1 MRLTF
6 PQNVTLTSL
15 EENCQAASR
24 YFKSVFSFPRRTFR
38 VIICQR
44 MQKKT
49 SRLRMV
55 RINTDGILQ
64 TSIFWFYLSS
74 WVNSSK
80 QPLANSI
87 SSILN
92 KGTMI
97 LSSQKFQIVRKS
109 IDVQSLTKK
118 RREQKK
124 DITTKKKK
132 VGGGGGGGGKGGR
145 RLRSRTNAE

>member
-1 MRLTF
+1 MI
-6 PQNVTLTSL
+6 V
-15 EENCQAASR
+15 EN
-24 YFKSVFSFPRRTFR
+24 KG
-38 VIICQR
+38 
-44 MQKKT
+44 KKET

-55 RINTDGILQ
+55 RINTDCILQ
-64 TSIFWFYLSS
+64 TSIFRFYLSS

-97 LSSQKFQIVRKS
+97 LSLQKFQIVRKS

-132 VGGGGGGGGKGGR
+132 VGSLSGVGGGGEGGD
-145 RLRSRTNAE
+145 

>member
-1 MRLTF
+1 MI
-6 PQNVTLTSL
+6 V
-15 EENCQAASR
+15 EN
-24 YFKSVFSFPRRTFR
+24 KGIKETN
-38 VIICQR
+38 
-44 MQKKT
+44 
-49 SRLRMV
+49 RLRMV
-55 RINTDGILQ
+55 RINTDCILQ
-64 TSIFWFYLSS
+64 TSIVWLYLSS

-92 KGTMI
+92 KGTII

-132 VGGGGGGGGKGGR
+132 VGWGGRGGGKEEIKIENQR
-145 RLRSRTNAE
+145 

>member
-1 MRLTF
+1 
-6 PQNVTLTSL
+6 
-15 EENCQAASR
+15 
-24 YFKSVFSFPRRTFR
+24 
-38 VIICQR
+38 
-44 MQKKT
+44 
-49 SRLRMV
+49 MV

-109 IDVQSLTKK
+109 IDVQSL
-118 RREQKK
+118 
-124 DITTKKKK
+124 IKKKK
-132 VGGGGGGGGKGGR
+132 RAEERHNNKKEERGGGGGGD
-145 RLRSRTNAE
+145 

>member
-1 MRLTF
+1 MIVE
-6 PQNVTLTSL
+6 NKGKKETS
-15 EENCQAASR
+15 
-24 YFKSVFSFPRRTFR
+24 
-38 VIICQR
+38 I
-44 MQKKT
+44 
-49 SRLRMV
+49 LRMV

-109 IDVQSLTKK
+109 IDVQSLTK
-118 RREQKK
+118 RAEERHNNKK
-124 DITTKKKK
+124 EESG
-132 VGGGGGGGGKGGR
+132 VGGVGG
-145 RLRSRTNAE
+145 EEEI

>member
-1 MRLTF
+1 MI
-6 PQNVTLTSL
+6 V
-15 EENCQAASR
+15 EN
-24 YFKSVFSFPRRTFR
+24 KG
-38 VIICQR
+38 
-44 MQKKT
+44 KKET

-55 RINTDGILQ
+55 RINTDCILQ
-64 TSIFWFYLSS
+64 TSIFRFYLSS

-109 IDVQSLTKK
+109 IDVQSL
-118 RREQKK
+118 
-124 DITTKKKK
+124 IKKKK
-132 VGGGGGGGGKGGR
+132 RAEERHNNKKEERGGGIKC
-145 RLRSRTNAE
+145 

>member
-1 MRLTF
+1 MI
-6 PQNVTLTSL
+6 V
-15 EENCQAASR
+15 EN
-24 YFKSVFSFPRRTFR
+24 KG
-38 VIICQR
+38 
-44 MQKKT
+44 KKET

-55 RINTDGILQ
+55 RINTDCILQ
-64 TSIFWFYLSS
+64 TSIFRFYLSS

-109 IDVQSLTKK
+109 IDVQSL
-118 RREQKK
+118 
-124 DITTKKKK
+124 IKKKK
-132 VGGGGGGGGKGGR
+132 RAEERHNNKKEEGGGGEEEIKMENQR
-145 RLRSRTNAE
+145 

>member
-1 MRLTF
+1 MIVENKGRKE
-6 PQNVTLTSL
+6 TS
-15 EENCQAASR
+15 S
-24 YFKSVFSFPRRTFR
+24 
-38 VIICQR
+38 
-44 MQKKT
+44 
-49 SRLRMV
+49 LRMV

-64 TSIFWFYLSS
+64 TSIFWLYLSS

-92 KGTMI
+92 KGTTI
-97 LSSQKFQIVRKS
+97 LSLQKFQIVRKS
-109 IDVQSLTKK
+109 IDIQSLTKK

-132 VGGGGGGGGKGGR
+132 VGWGGGGKGGD
-145 RLRSRTNAE
+145 

>member
-1 MRLTF
+1 
-6 PQNVTLTSL
+6 
-15 EENCQAASR
+15 
-24 YFKSVFSFPRRTFR
+24 
-38 VIICQR
+38 
-44 MQKKT
+44 
-49 SRLRMV
+49 MV

-92 KGTMI
+92 KGTII

-109 IDVQSLTKK
+109 IEVQSLTKK
-118 RREQKK
+118 KK
-124 DITTKKKK
+124 RAEERHNNKKEEE
-132 VGGGGGGGGKGGR
+132 GGRGGKEEIKDREPTLNNGKQTKDWGEGKER
-145 RLRSRTNAE
+145 DYDKINTENSGNQ

>member
-1 MRLTF
+1 MI
-6 PQNVTLTSL
+6 V
-15 EENCQAASR
+15 ENKGR
-24 YFKSVFSFPRRTFR
+24 KE
-38 VIICQR
+38 
-44 MQKKT
+44 T

-92 KGTMI
+92 KGTII

-109 IDVQSLTKK
+109 IEVQSLTKK
-118 RREQKK
+118 KK
-124 DITTKKKK
+124 RAEERHNNKKEEE
-132 VGGGGGGGGKGGR
+132 GGRGGKEEIKDREPTLNNGKQTKDWGEGKER
-145 RLRSRTNAE
+145 DYDKINTENSGNQ

>member
-1 MRLTF
+1 MI
-6 PQNVTLTSL
+6 V
-15 EENCQAASR
+15 EN
-24 YFKSVFSFPRRTFR
+24 KG
-38 VIICQR
+38 
-44 MQKKT
+44 KKET

-97 LSSQKFQIVRKS
+97 LSSQKFQIFRKS

-118 RREQKK
+118 RTEERHNNKK
-124 DITTKKKK
+124 EESG
-132 VGGGGGGGGKGGR
+132 VGGGGEEEIKIE
-145 RLRSRTNAE
+145 NQC

>member
-1 MRLTF
+1 MI
-6 PQNVTLTSL
+6 V
-15 EENCQAASR
+15 EN
-24 YFKSVFSFPRRTFR
+24 KG
-38 VIICQR
+38 
-44 MQKKT
+44 KKET
-49 SRLRMV
+49 SRFRMV

-64 TSIFWFYLSS
+64 TSIFRFYLSS

-97 LSSQKFQIVRKS
+97 LSSQKFQLVRKS

-124 DITTKKKK
+124 DIATKKKK
-132 VGGGGGGGGKGGR
+132 VGGGGGEEEIKDREPTLNNGKQTKDWGEGKER
-145 RLRSRTNAE
+145 DYDKINTENSGNQ

>member
-1 MRLTF
+1 MIVK
-6 PQNVTLTSL
+6 N
-15 EENCQAASR
+15 
-24 YFKSVFSFPRRTFR
+24 KG
-38 VIICQR
+38 
-44 MQKKT
+44 KKET

-118 RREQKK
+118 RAEERHNNKK
-124 DITTKKKK
+124 EESG
-132 VGGGGGGGGKGGR
+132 VGEGGGGR

>member
-1 MRLTF
+1 MI
-6 PQNVTLTSL
+6 V
-15 EENCQAASR
+15 EN
-24 YFKSVFSFPRRTFR
+24 KG
-38 VIICQR
+38 
-44 MQKKT
+44 KKET

-118 RREQKK
+118 RAEERHNNKK
-124 DITTKKKK
+124 EESG
-132 VGGGGGGGGKGGR
+132 VGGGGEEEIKIE
-145 RLRSRTNAE
+145 NQC

>member
-1 MRLTF
+1 MIVE
-6 PQNVTLTSL
+6 NKGKKETS
-15 EENCQAASR
+15 
-24 YFKSVFSFPRRTFR
+24 
-38 VIICQR
+38 I
-44 MQKKT
+44 
-49 SRLRMV
+49 LRMA

-118 RREQKK
+118 RAEERHNNKK
-124 DITTKKKK
+124 EESG
-132 VGGGGGGGGKGGR
+132 VGGGGRR
-145 RLRSRTNAE
+145 RLRSRTNVE

>member
-1 MRLTF
+1 MI
-6 PQNVTLTSL
+6 V
-15 EENCQAASR
+15 EN
-24 YFKSVFSFPRRTFR
+24 KG
-38 VIICQR
+38 
-44 MQKKT
+44 KKET

-109 IDVQSLTKK
+109 IDVQSLIKK

-124 DITTKKKK
+124 GKTTKKRK
-132 VGGGGGGGGKGGR
+132 GGGGRGGEKEEIKMENQR
-145 RLRSRTNAE
+145 

>member
-1 MRLTF
+1 MI
-6 PQNVTLTSL
+6 V
-15 EENCQAASR
+15 EN
-24 YFKSVFSFPRRTFR
+24 KG
-38 VIICQR
+38 
-44 MQKKT
+44 KKET

-55 RINTDGILQ
+55 RINTDCILQ
-64 TSIFWFYLSS
+64 TSIFRFYLSS

-109 IDVQSLTKK
+109 IDVQSL
-118 RREQKK
+118 
-124 DITTKKKK
+124 IKKKK
-132 VGGGGGGGGKGGR
+132 RAEERHNNKKEERGGGGRR
-145 RLRSRTNAE
+145 RLTWRTNAE

>member
-1 MRLTF
+1 MI
-6 PQNVTLTSL
+6 V
-15 EENCQAASR
+15 EN
-24 YFKSVFSFPRRTFR
+24 KG
-38 VIICQR
+38 
-44 MQKKT
+44 KKET

-55 RINTDGILQ
+55 RINTDCILQ
-64 TSIFWFYLSS
+64 TSIFRFYLSS

-109 IDVQSLTKK
+109 IDVQSL
-118 RREQKK
+118 
-124 DITTKKKK
+124 IKKKK
-132 VGGGGGGGGKGGR
+132 RAEERHNNKKEEGGGGGGGD
-145 RLRSRTNAE
+145 

>member
-1 MRLTF
+1 MI
-6 PQNVTLTSL
+6 V
-15 EENCQAASR
+15 EN
-24 YFKSVFSFPRRTFR
+24 KG
-38 VIICQR
+38 
-44 MQKKT
+44 KKET

-118 RREQKK
+118 RAEERHNNKK
-124 DITTKKKK
+124 EESG
-132 VGGGGGGGGKGGR
+132 VGGGGRR

>member
-1 MRLTF
+1 MI
-6 PQNVTLTSL
+6 V
-15 EENCQAASR
+15 EN
-24 YFKSVFSFPRRTFR
+24 KG
-38 VIICQR
+38 
-44 MQKKT
+44 KKET

-55 RINTDGILQ
+55 RINTDCILQ
-64 TSIFWFYLSS
+64 TSIFRFYLSS

-80 QPLANSI
+80 HPLANSI

-109 IDVQSLTKK
+109 IDVQSLIKK

-124 DITTKKKK
+124 GITTKKRK
-132 VGGGGGGGGKGGR
+132 GGGGGGRR
-145 RLRSRTNAE
+145 RLRWRTNAE

>member
-1 MRLTF
+1 MIVK
-6 PQNVTLTSL
+6 N
-15 EENCQAASR
+15 
-24 YFKSVFSFPRRTFR
+24 KG
-38 VIICQR
+38 
-44 MQKKT
+44 KKET

-118 RREQKK
+118 RAEERHNNKK
-124 DITTKKKK
+124 EESG
-132 VGGGGGGGGKGGR
+132 VGEGGGGEEIKIE
-145 RLRSRTNAE
+145 NQC